1 MNLLK
6 VIKIDIINILKNPIL
21 VLYNTIYPLVLI
33 GLFGFIANGNYG
45 GEGVKHPMIIM
56 ELQ

>member
-21 VLYNTIYPLVLI
+21 VLYNT
-33 GLFGFIANGNYG
+33 
-45 GEGVKHPMIIM
+45 
-56 ELQ
+56 